1 MLASWEGSS
10 LIFIAGR
17 RPHGDAQQLRE
28 QIRPLHLSH
37 VVDEKPARR
46 TRTPEPGRI
55 ASPQCCG
62 LERAWPHQRL
72 SWQNVVKG
80 FMKIESP
87 LSIETPGSGGS
98 SMSCG
103 VGAAGAGGRGTVC
116 DATRPDS
123 THAREF
129 REDDQEAADP
139 RQVQSREGVAAGMG
153 MLVPVIATVSMTS
166 RRSGGV
172 SAVSCSASR
181 SRYGLE
187 THARKPT
194 RC

>member
-103 VGAAGAGGRGTVC
+103 VGAAG
-116 DATRPDS
+116 
-123 THAREF
+123 
-129 REDDQEAADP
+129 Q
-139 RQVQSREGVAAGMG
+139 AAGAPCVMQRG
-153 MLVPVIATVSMTS
+153 LTARTHVNSEKTIRRLQTPVKCKAAKEWRLGWV
-166 RRSGGV
+166 
-172 SAVSCSASR
+172 CSYR
-181 SRYGLE
+181 
-187 THARKPT
+187 
-194 RC
+194 

>member
-1 MLASWEGSS
+1 MRSFGPCPPRFASGPFARTCLWGSS
-10 LIFIAGR
+10 PGLLIFIAGR

-55 ASPQCCG
+55 AAPQCCG

-129 REDDQEAADP
+129 REDDQEAANP
-139 RQVQSREGVAAGMG
+139 VKCKAAKEWRLGW
-153 MLVPVIATVSMTS
+153 V
-166 RRSGGV
+166 
-172 SAVSCSASR
+172 CSYR
-181 SRYGLE
+181 
-187 THARKPT
+187 
-194 RC
+194 